1 MSERPTLYLLDGHA
15 ITYRQYYVVART
27 PQLSHLTSRT
37 GEPTGTIHRF
47 TAVLL
52 DILEKD
58 HPEYLAATFDDGLS
72 GRELYFPD
80 YKAQRADPP
89 SDFEPQLKRVH
100 ALVEAFNIPLFTL
113 KGFEADD
120 IIGTLT
126 RQAEEQDINIHIIT
140 GDKDILQL
148 LSPHVKVRIP
158 RYGEADIVW
167 DEAHFQQEYGFP
179 PIRLIDYKALVGDN
193 SDNIPGVAGI
203 GDKTAKQLLQ
213 QYGSLDGIYDNL
225 QLLSK
230 GVREKLTVGRDS
242 AYMSYRLA
250 RIMRDL
256 PVTLDLERCVAHDF
270 DLATVEAMFDEL
282 SFRTHTDRLYRIVNA
297 ENTSRPQE
305 MSTTK
310 VEAADLVHTIIVDD
324 QDTLDGLV
332 QVLEAAT
339 HIAFDTETT
348 SVDQMQA
355 DLVGI
360 SLSVDGSIAYYI
372 PVGHIAEGAG
382 TMFVTPAPNQLPL
395 QTVIDALRGP
405 LTNPAIAKIGHNAS
419 YDLVMLRRYG
429 IDVQPI
435 TFDTMVAE
443 WIVDPISKNLGLKNL
458 AYSRLNVRMTEIDTL
473 LKAKKRRT
481 MAEVPVEEAAP
492 YAAADAALTMQLAL
506 ETPTIPL
513 AMPQSLP
520 DEIKSKELSSL
531 YETLEMPLIPV
542 IASMEQQGVMLDL
555 PYLAKLSDKLNGMM
569 LALEERIYAMVG
581 EAFKI
586 GSTKQL
592 NEVLFEKL
600 KLSVAGL
607 RKTAQGYST
616 DVNTLDALYDKH
628 PVIPVIIEYR
638 ELSKLKSTYIDALP
652 SLVNPRTGRVHTSY
666 NQTGTA
672 TGRVSSNSP
681 NLQNIPNKTEL
692 GRDVRRAFI
701 AAPGHMLLSVDY
713 SQIELRLMAHISQ
726 DQGIISAFQRG
737 EDIHRATAATVYG
750 IPAEEVTSPQRSF
763 AKRVN
768 FGIMY
773 GMGAHRLARDSE
785 LTYAEADSFVKTYRA
800 RFAKVDE
807 YIENTKKMAADVGYV
822 ETLMKR
828 RRNFPA
834 LKNKSSNGQ
843 VRQAEERAAINAPI
857 QGTAA
862 DILKLATLRLHSF
875 LQEKFPTVK
884 MILQVHDELVF
895 EVPSDL
901 VVPVAREIVR
911 IMEDANPI
919 APQPL
924 TVPLVANAQYGPN
937 WNDMEP
943 VVLT

>member
-1 MSERPTLYLLDGHA
+1 MSERPTLFLLDGHA

-37 GEPTGTIHRF
+37 GEPTGTVHRF
-47 TAVLL
+47 TSVLL

-72 GRELYFPD
+72 GREDYYPP
-80 YKAQRADPP
+80 YKAHRADPP
-89 SDFEPQLKRVH
+89 ADFEPQLQRVH
-100 ALVEAFNIPLFTL
+100 DLVKAFNIPLFTMH
-113 KGFEADD
+113 GFEADD
-120 IIGTLT
+120 IIGTLS
-126 RQAEEQDINIHIIT
+126 RQAEEQNVNIHIIT

-148 LSPHVKVRIP
+148 LSPNVTVRIP
-158 RYGEADIVW
+158 RFGEADVVW
-167 DEAHFQQEYGFP
+167 TEAHFQQEYGFP
-179 PIRLIDYKALVGDN
+179 PPRLVDYKALVGDT

-213 QYGSLDGIYDNL
+213 QYGTLDGIYQNL

-230 GVREKLTVGRDS
+230 GVREKLIAGRDN
-242 AYMSYRLA
+242 AYLSYRLA

-256 PVTLDLERCVAHDF
+256 PVTLDLERCISHDF
-270 DLATVEAMFDEL
+270 DLPTVEAIFDEL
-282 SFRTHTDRLYRIVNA
+282 SFRSHQDRLYRIVQA
-297 ENTSRPQE
+297 ESTPRFE
-305 MSTTK
+305 ETTTK
-310 VEAADLVHTIIVDD
+310 TEASDVVHTIIVDD
-324 QDTLDGLV
+324 EEKLEGLI
-332 QVLEAAT
+332 QVLNAAQ

-355 DLVGI
+355 ELVGI
-360 SLSVDGSIAYYI
+360 SLSVDGSIGYYI
-372 PVGHIAEGAG
+372 PVGHISEGAG
-382 TMFVTPAPNQLPL
+382 TMFATPAPNQLAKER
-395 QTVIDALRGP
+395 VIEALHGP
-405 LTNPAIAKIGHNAS
+405 LTNPAIPKYGHNAS
-419 YDLVMLRRYG
+419 YDLVVLRRAG

-443 WIVDPISKNLGLKNL
+443 WITDPVSKDLGLKNL
-458 AYSRLNVRMTEIDTL
+458 AYKRLNVRMTEIDTL
-473 LKAKKRRT
+473 LKSKKRKT

-492 YAAADAALTMQLAL
+492 YAAADAAMTMQLAMD
-506 ETPTIPL
+506 TPPLPL
-513 AMPQSLP
+513 ATPQSLRQ
-520 DEIKSKELSSL
+520 EIVDKGLQSL
-531 YETLEMPLIPV
+531 FDTLEMPLVPV
-542 IASMEQQGVMLDL
+542 IASMEQNGVMLDL
-555 PYLAKLSDKLNGMM
+555 PYLAQLSEKLTTMM
-569 LALEERIYAMVG
+569 ESLEQRIYEMAG
-581 EAFKI
+581 GPFKI

-592 NEVLFEKL
+592 NEVLFDKL

-628 PVIPVIIEYR
+628 PVIPVILEHR

-652 SLVNPRTGRVHTSY
+652 SLVNPHTGRVHTSY

-701 AAPGHMLLSVDY
+701 APPGHVLLSVDY

-726 DQGIISAFQRG
+726 DEGIISAFQRG
-737 EDIHRATAATVYG
+737 EDIHRATAAAVYN

-768 FGIMY
+768 FGILY

-800 RFAKVDE
+800 RFPLVDA
-807 YIENTKKMAADVGYV
+807 YIENTKQMARDKGYV
-822 ETLMKR
+822 ETLMRR

-834 LKNKSSNGQ
+834 MQNPRTN
-843 VRQAEERAAINAPI
+843 RMIMQAEERAAINAPI

-862 DILKLATLRLHSF
+862 DILKLALLRLHAF
-875 LQEKFPTVK
+875 LEEQYPMVK

-895 EVPSDL
+895 EVPSDIVL
-901 VVPVAREIVR
+901 PLARQIVQ

-924 TVPLVANAQYGPN
+924 TVPLAANAQYGPN
-937 WNDMEP
+937 WNDMTP
-943 VVLT
+943 VPMD